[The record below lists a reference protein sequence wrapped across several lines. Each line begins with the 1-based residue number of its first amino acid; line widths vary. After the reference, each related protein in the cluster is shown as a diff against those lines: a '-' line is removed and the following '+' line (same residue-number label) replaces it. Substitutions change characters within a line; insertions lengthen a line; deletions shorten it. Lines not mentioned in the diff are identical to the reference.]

1 MHDERNSLTQQIGVL
16 QLQLQQAHDRQA
28 QLREHYSKEAQLHI
42 DSVVA
47 SAAAREAARVSNI
60 QTGSADFVLLQ
71 QLKQARQKLV
81 GAQQEAENWKGA
93 SSYWADQAAQSEI
106 AIETLAR
113 QLAEFGGRSGAERPT
128 FSERCASQQRDIS
141 ATYGLE
147 RMFASVS
154 QAPSRAPI
162 SDMPKPAGRPAA
174 SGAHGHAAD
183 DELLKSPSSDDE
195 DRKRRRTHLKALVLD
210 PFPPNALGFR
220 RWQLIFHS
228 NICFAS
234 RHDSDSNMVWVQYVE
249 MSGVTIADLGVSGKC
264 WDDLDIALAEAVL
277 KMVSGSLLK
286 DILYYQDT
294 RGKEHKL
301 MPGRAALMYVYRK
314 YALGAAGPLA
324 VDLQTLMHLKFNGD
338 LESFIHAWDACLLA
352 IEAVPV
358 PNFLLSLLEPK
369 LRECKQL
376 SPAFAHLDGQLKL
389 IYKAARREID
399 SKRRDKIKNDFM
411 RPIPTS
417 GAALFAAGQ
426 KTAEAGPAADD
437 AAAGTLP
444 PRRPRIRSPR
454 QPQTAALVATPPLPP
469 LGTCYSFSKD
479 GICTF
484 ENRCMFKHIDSNV
497 KELPKPKAAAKPKL
511 QAKKRLGTFFPRQG
525 SR

>member
-1 MHDERNSLTQQIGVL
+1 MSQENAKELRRIVDLHHRRFAAREAIYEEKFKVHSQARDQFQHLQKYHESGVKEVAVERAELAACAAAIDAANGNSEQERPVQLRLMCAVSKRGFEETYSETLAKMHDERNSLTQQIGVL

-113 QLAEFGGRSGAERPT
+113 QLAEFGGRSGAERLT

-147 RMFASVS
+147 LASVS

-162 SDMPKPAGRPAA
+162 SDTPKPAGRPAA

-352 IEAVPV
+352 IEAVPL
-358 PNFLLSLLEPK
+358 PNFILSLLEPE
-369 LRECKQL
+369 LRDCKQP
-376 SPAFAHLDGQLKL
+376 SPAFAHLD
-389 IYKAARREID
+389 
-399 SKRRDKIKNDFM
+399 
-411 RPIPTS
+411 
-417 GAALFAAGQ
+417 
-426 KTAEAGPAADD
+426 
-437 AAAGTLP
+437 
-444 PRRPRIRSPR
+444 
-454 QPQTAALVATPPLPP
+454 
-469 LGTCYSFSKD
+469 
-479 GICTF
+479 
-484 ENRCMFKHIDSNV
+484 
-497 KELPKPKAAAKPKL
+497 
-511 QAKKRLGTFFPRQG
+511 
-525 SR
+525 

>member
-1 MHDERNSLTQQIGVL
+1 MDLHHRRFAAREAIYEEKFKVHSQALDKFQHLQKYLESGVKEVAVERAQLAACAAAIDAANGNSEQERPVQLRLMCAVSKRGLEEKYSETLAKMHDERNSLTQQIGVL

-154 QAPSRAPI
+154 QAPSRAPV
-162 SDMPKPAGRPAA
+162 SDTPKPAGRPAA

-228 NICFAS
+228 KICFAS
-234 RHDSDSNMVWVQYVE
+234 RHDSDSNMV
-249 MSGVTIADLGVSGKC
+249 
-264 WDDLDIALAEAVL
+264 
-277 KMVSGSLLK
+277 
-286 DILYYQDT
+286 
-294 RGKEHKL
+294 
-301 MPGRAALMYVYRK
+301 
-314 YALGAAGPLA
+314 
-324 VDLQTLMHLKFNGD
+324 
-338 LESFIHAWDACLLA
+338 
-352 IEAVPV
+352 
-358 PNFLLSLLEPK
+358 
-369 LRECKQL
+369 
-376 SPAFAHLDGQLKL
+376 
-389 IYKAARREID
+389 
-399 SKRRDKIKNDFM
+399 
-411 RPIPTS
+411 
-417 GAALFAAGQ
+417 
-426 KTAEAGPAADD
+426 
-437 AAAGTLP
+437 
-444 PRRPRIRSPR
+444 
-454 QPQTAALVATPPLPP
+454 
-469 LGTCYSFSKD
+469 
-479 GICTF
+479 
-484 ENRCMFKHIDSNV
+484 
-497 KELPKPKAAAKPKL
+497 
-511 QAKKRLGTFFPRQG
+511 
-525 SR
+525 